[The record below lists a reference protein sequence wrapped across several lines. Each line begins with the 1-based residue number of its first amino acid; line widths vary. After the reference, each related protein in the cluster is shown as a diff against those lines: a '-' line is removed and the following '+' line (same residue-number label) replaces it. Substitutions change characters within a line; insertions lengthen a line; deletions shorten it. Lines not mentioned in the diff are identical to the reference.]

1 MSKISPKK
9 AATTAKPKTSGKN
22 RNRRAGGSSIPKSS
36 RITALLNRPDGATI
50 AELMKITGWQ
60 SHSIRGFLS
69 GTLKKRKGLVVST
82 QKDEAGVMRYRI
94 GAGSQ

>member
-9 AATTAKPKTSGKN
+9 AATTAKAKTSGKN
-22 RNRRAGGSSIPKSS
+22 SKRRTGGGSLPKSS

-69 GTLKKRKGLVVST
+69 GTPKKRKGLVVSS